1 MREPSPPRPS
11 TVSGR
16 ASLTEAQFAELYPG
30 LRRFA
35 GAIGAPVVD
44 ADDLV
49 QEACV
54 RYMRRT
60 GTEPVT
66 DVGAYLR
73 RTMLNLELTRRTTEQ
88 RRERVHARLV
98 GPESTEPSYPSDLA
112 DLMALDPIDRALLYL
127 TAVERW
133 RFAEAAELLERPEAA
148 LRMRATRA
156 RRALP
161 GDMEARND
169 G

>member
-1 MREPSPPRPS
+1 MMREPSPPRPS

-73 RTMLNLELTRRTTEQ
+73 RTMLNAPTPRKQ
-88 RRERVHARLV
+88 APSSAFARS
-98 GPESTEPSYPSDLA
+98 P
-112 DLMALDPIDRALLYL
+112 R
-127 TAVERW
+127 
-133 RFAEAAELLERPEAA
+133 
-148 LRMRATRA
+148 
-156 RRALP
+156 
-161 GDMEARND
+161 EARSSSWKNEIVNAR
-169 G
+169 